1 MNEQFF
7 LKFYVA
13 LNNCKKEE
21 SLHQQTFLLFHV
33 LYILLEFYFFTFCR
47 FCYGS
52 CEDDQRHE
60 VWNYHQAVKEV

>member
-21 SLHQQTFLLFHV
+21 SLHQQTFLLFPV
-33 LYILLEFYFFTFCR
+33 LYI
-47 FCYGS
+47 
-52 CEDDQRHE
+52 
-60 VWNYHQAVKEV
+60 